1 MSLINRLV
9 LKIYNNQL
17 KDVDKK
23 QKNMT
28 FDSEIVIEE
37 NIPYKEENGNL
48 CTYEGSVPGHADG
61 SGRVCADSRCD
72 AEKGPGEGLSEISDA
87 VSAPRI
93 YRRPS
98 QLAAGHFH

>member
-37 NIPYKEENGNL
+37 NIPYKEGNGNL
-48 CTYEGSVPGHADG
+48 SILEINAGVAMDQFIQQIPMGRHIATEIYEKAI
-61 SGRVCADSRCD
+61 
-72 AEKGPGEGLSEISDA
+72 LSMFDI
-87 VSAPRI
+87 R
-93 YRRPS
+93 
-98 QLAAGHFH
+98 